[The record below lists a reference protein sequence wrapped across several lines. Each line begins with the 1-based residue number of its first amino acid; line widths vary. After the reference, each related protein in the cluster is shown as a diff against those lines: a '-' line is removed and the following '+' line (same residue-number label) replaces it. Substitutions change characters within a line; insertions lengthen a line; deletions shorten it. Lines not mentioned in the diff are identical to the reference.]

1 MMLYIMRH
9 GLAEEPTP
17 KGDDSARKL
26 TEKGADKIR
35 KAAAGMRASGLAFN
49 TILTSPIVAAQTAD
63 IVASE
68 LKRARSPKQCPSA
81 FHPGASP
88 ASALEA
94 LGAQRL
100 PESVLIVGHEPTL
113 SRMASLMLT
122 DSTES
127 VGIRLKQG
135 GVIALEFPDRVESA
149 AAKLRWMMTQ
159 RQLLAAAQIITPRL
173 FQARWFS
180 YPSA

>member
-1 MMLYIMRH
+1 MRH

-35 KAAAGMRASGLAFN
+35 KAAGGLRASGLAFN
-49 TILTSPIVAAQTAD
+49 TILTSPIARAAETAE

-68 LKRARSPKQCPSA
+68 LGGPKPKPIPELST
-81 FHPGASP
+81 GASP
-88 ASALEA
+88 ATALEA
-94 LGAQRL
+94 LSKQSL
-100 PESVLIVGHEPTL
+100 PESVLVVGHEPTL

-122 DSTES
+122 DSSES
-127 VGIRLKQG
+127 VEIRLKQG
-135 GVIALEFPDRVESA
+135 GVIALEFPDRIESA

-159 RQLLAAAQIITPRL
+159 RQLRQLRK
-173 FQARWFS
+173 
-180 YPSA
+180 

>member
-26 TEKGADKIR
+26 TDKGADKIR

-49 TILTSPIVAAQTAD
+49 LILTSPAIRAAQTAE
-63 IVASE
+63 IVAAE
-68 LKRARSPKQCPSA
+68 LGGPKPKAVPELST
-81 FHPGASP
+81 GASP
-88 ASALEA
+88 ANALEA
-94 LGAQRL
+94 LGKQRL
-100 PESVLIVGHEPTL
+100 PESVLVVGHEPTL

-127 VGIRLKQG
+127 VGISLKQG

-159 RQLLAAAQIITPRL
+159 RQLRELRK
-173 FQARWFS
+173 
-180 YPSA
+180 

>member
-49 TILTSPIVAAQTAD
+49 TILTSPIARAAQTAD

-68 LKRARSPKQCPSA
+68 LKGPKPKAMPALST
-81 FHPGASP
+81 GASP

-159 RQLLAAAQIITPRL
+159 RQLRQLRK
-173 FQARWFS
+173 
-180 YPSA
+180 

>member
-17 KGDDSARKL
+17 KGDDAARKL
-26 TEKGADKIR
+26 TEKGTEKIR
-35 KAAAGMRASGLAFN
+35 KAAAGMRVSGLAIN
-49 TILTSPIVAAQTAD
+49 TILTSPATRAAETAD

-68 LKRARSPKQCPSA
+68 LGGPKPKTLPELST
-81 FHPGASP
+81 GASP
-88 ASALEA
+88 AAALEA
-94 LGAQRL
+94 LGKQRL

-122 DSTES
+122 DSSES

-159 RQLLAAAQIITPRL
+159 RQLRQLRK
-173 FQARWFS
+173 
-180 YPSA
+180 

>member
-17 KGDDSARKL
+17 KGDDAARKL

-49 TILTSPIVAAQTAD
+49 VILTSPDRRARPQTAEIVAA
-63 IVASE
+63 E
-68 LKRARSPKQCPSA
+68 LGGPKPKPLPELST
-81 FHPGASP
+81 GASP
-88 ASALEA
+88 AGALEA
-94 LGAQRL
+94 LGKQRL
-100 PESVLIVGHEPTL
+100 PESVLVVGHEPTL

-122 DSTES
+122 DSSES

-135 GVIALEFPDRVESA
+135 GVIALEFPDRIESA

-159 RQLLAAAQIITPRL
+159 RQLRQLRK
-173 FQARWFS
+173 
-180 YPSA
+180 